1 MLKQYLSYKTGW
13 RHTMFSCILYLL
25 GMYVKGDTITYEKY
39 ILECVR
45 RPGSKAIWSKG
56 PN

>member
-13 RHTMFSCILYLL
+13 RHTIFSCILYLL